1 MGEKLQLLLQCV
13 TIFSV
18 SPSTRTQA
26 LASSFLYMTCF
37 RLQLASA
44 EHGAREEQHKQ
55 CLETSQELR
64 YVRECERST
73 SKQYQVSGAGG
84 TRMTAVVVSVD
95 CLSILGGVKIITDAC
110 RSWQR
115 NKSLGIAYLCSMSR
129 LRLFVRRNAVSS
141 ARVDFTGFM
150 RLTLPMF
157 VTLPVQKLLMK
168 IVKPS

>member
-1 MGEKLQLLLQCV
+1 
-13 TIFSV
+13 
-18 SPSTRTQA
+18 
-26 LASSFLYMTCF
+26 MTCF

-141 ARVDFTGFM
+141 ARVDFTGS
-150 RLTLPMF
+150 RLHATDSADVRYVARSEAF
-157 VTLPVQKLLMK
+157 NENRET
-168 IVKPS
+168 IVSIDQFTAVLKGVVDK